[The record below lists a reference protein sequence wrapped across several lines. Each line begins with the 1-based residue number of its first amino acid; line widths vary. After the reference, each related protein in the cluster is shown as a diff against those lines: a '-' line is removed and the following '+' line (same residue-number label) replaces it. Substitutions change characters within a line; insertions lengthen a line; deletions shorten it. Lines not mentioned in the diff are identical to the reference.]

1 MNPLTVEK
9 RLVMEEESRSTLALS
24 PAGDQ
29 LPQRYWFVCRTL
41 DVLVL
46 VQERRI
52 GADTGLQL
60 FTRMQLIM
68 HR

>member
-46 VQERRI
+46 VHERRI